1 MLSWVHNEKRDSP
14 FASTHPP
21 SQAGPV
27 DAMGDNKKARCSI
40 PSATAGRGGQNLA
53 LFLGW
58 WAGAQGGPYSLPVLG
73 SIPSR
78 STNGNVT

>member
-1 MLSWVHNEKRDSP
+1 MRRAKAPSRPTIRPGRVYRREGREREDPLQHSECYSGSWWAEP
-14 FASTHPP
+14 GTF
-21 SQAGPV
+21 
-27 DAMGDNKKARCSI
+27 
-40 PSATAGRGGQNLA
+40 
-53 LFLGW
+53 FWGW

>member
-14 FASTHPP
+14 SHPP
-21 SQAGPV
+21 TQPG
-27 DAMGDNKKARCSI
+27 GTCRCD
-40 PSATAGRGGQNLA
+40 GREREDPLQHCECYSGSWWANLA
-53 LFLGW
+53 GSFWGW

-78 STNGNVT
+78 STNGNVS

>member
-1 MLSWVHNEKRDSP
+1 MRRAKAPRARQSD
-14 FASTHPP
+14 
-21 SQAGPV
+21 QAEHTDVRGE
-27 DAMGDNKKARCSI
+27 NKKAHRHIASVV
-40 PSATAGRGGQNLA
+40 AGRGGQNLA

-78 STNGNVT
+78 STNGNVA